1 MSDATRPQLRNAV
14 LVGFILL
21 AAAARLLP
29 HPPNFSPVE
38 AVALFGGAYF
48 ASRWAALAIP
58 LLAMVLADL
67 GLAALH
73 GGIYADYLFGAGQLT
88 VYGCVLAIT
97 IMGFGLRGQVN
108 AGSVLA
114 YGLSGSL
121 LFFVVTNF
129 AAWVG
134 SSLYPPTFA
143 GLMQSY
149 AAGIPFFKWT
159 VAGTFV
165 YSAVLFGGF
174 ELLRHRVPGLSA
186 GARAEA

>member
-1 MSDATRPQLRNAV
+1 MPPAACGDQRNSSGSESA
-14 LVGFILL
+14 
-21 AAAARLLP
+21 
-29 HPPNFSPVE
+29 
-38 AVALFGGAYF
+38 GAF
-48 ASRWAALAIP
+48 AS
-58 LLAMVLADL
+58 
-67 GLAALH
+67 G
-73 GGIYADYLFGAGQLT
+73 
-88 VYGCVLAIT
+88 
-97 IMGFGLRGQVN
+97 